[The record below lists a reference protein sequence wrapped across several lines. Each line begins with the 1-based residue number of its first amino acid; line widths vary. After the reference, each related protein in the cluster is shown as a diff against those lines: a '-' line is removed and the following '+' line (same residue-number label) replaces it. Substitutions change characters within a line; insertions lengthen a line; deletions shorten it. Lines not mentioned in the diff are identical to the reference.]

1 MARPDSRRWP
11 PRAGPRPEEEGI
23 KLKARIKYSGINTCE
38 NARRLSE
45 MITKAQPSLQEDKD
59 RGKAGFIEAV
69 EKQESQFSAQGLN
82 QA

>member
-11 PRAGPRPEEEGI
+11 PRAGPELQEGGAE
-23 KLKARIKYSGINTCE
+23 LKARIKFAGINTEE

-45 MITKAQPSLQEDKD
+45 MIAKAQPSLQEDKD
-59 RGKAGFIEAV
+59 REKAAFIKAV
-69 EKQESQFSAQGLN
+69 EKQKSQFLAQGLN